1 MLHWPVSTYTIV
13 VTSVPG
19 ARKVESVVEI
29 LELTQTQRNLVC
41 YYFGDMGNVVWHTS
55 YKLSLFNYID
65 YNNPVAVALI
75 VVVVVVVDV
84 VVNVAVS
91 PECVSQQI
99 YFNTDHHHHH
109 CNHDHDHHYHHHHH
123 HHHYHHYHHRQ
134 RHCHHS
140 QYRAHNNITY
150 DYINA
155 YIDDMTAGCRNCQD
169 ECYSCTCSCKCN
181 CTNTFSVT
189 ADIKPLK

>member
-1 MLHWPVSTYTIV
+1 MDWPE
-13 VTSVPG
+13 P
-19 ARKVESVVEI
+19 
-29 LELTQTQRNLVC
+29 LVC

-65 YNNPVAVALI
+65 YNNPVAVALVVV

-99 YFNTDHHHHH
+99 YFNTDHHHH
-109 CNHDHDHHYHHHHH
+109 CNHDHDHHYHHHY
-123 HHHYHHYHHRQ
+123 HHYHHYHHRQ

-150 DYINA
+150 DYI
-155 YIDDMTAGCRNCQD
+155 
-169 ECYSCTCSCKCN
+169 
-181 CTNTFSVT
+181 
-189 ADIKPLK
+189 